1 MNQTNKVMQIEY
13 IDMIKLTNK
22 QRFILNNLMIL
33 VAVLVGIT
41 FLVAC
46 INMPVN
52 QSTNE
57 MARIVFSIIVIIAP
71 LAFFASVVVDDYKLN
86 NKYGFKHYWFD
97 TLAIYPRHEGIT
109 QTVVFKKHTS

>member
-1 MNQTNKVMQIEY
+1 MHKDKQQTRY

-22 QRFILNNLMIL
+22 QRFILNNLLIL
-33 VAVLVGIT
+33 VAVLVGIV

-57 MARIVFSIIVIIAP
+57 IARIVFSTIVIIAP
-71 LAFFASVVVDDYKLN
+71 LALFGCVVVDDYKLN
-86 NKYGFKHYWFD
+86 SKYGFEHY
-97 TLAIYPRHEGIT
+97 
-109 QTVVFKKHTS
+109 